1 MITQLFS
8 KFQNKLLILLFL
20 STLIPAAIVGGYSTL
35 SYRKVVTELLYN
47 QMARQGIDS
56 ESKISSFLKNIKA
69 DVLYLSQ
76 TPPVQGMV
84 RARSNQGIDP
94 QDKSS
99 NQESK
104 NQLEI
109 IFSSFLKSKPYY
121 YQLRYLDENGNE
133 LVRVDFK
140 DGKIQT
146 IPDSQLQNKQNN
158 DYFTET
164 MKLSSGE
171 IFVSQVNL
179 NQENGQIEVPYIPVI
194 RYSTPIYSA
203 AGEKKGIMIANVLA
217 DSFLEMV
224 DEKAGENS
232 QQAFIINEEGYY
244 IYHGD
249 ESKEWG
255 FDLNK
260 KETVFQDYPEKIS
273 QQLLSF
279 QPGFLPKET
288 DWIISYNPII
298 TNISKGKKNGFV
310 LVYVAPKD
318 VVFAPINTL
327 TTVAILITGISLVI
341 VLQLGSMIL
350 KNLLGSIRDITEVVS
365 SFSIELLATIEQQE
379 RMTVQQSAS
388 VQETTVAID
397 RINAASAESA
407 RQAQNA
413 AIGGKHALIRV
424 EQGSKAVSKTFEE
437 METLK
442 EKVEAIASRSFSLN
456 EQTNKINTISNL
468 VSNLATE
475 TNMLALN
482 AAVEAVRAGEQGKG
496 FGVVAS
502 EIRKLADRSKQSTQ
516 NISTVVKDIERA
528 VNSMALAAHE
538 GQTNVA
544 TGVKI
549 AQNTAEVFT
558 DIAGGMEQIVEHT
571 QQIAL
576 TAQQQS
582 LAIEQVMTAMN
593 ALTYEAAETAT
604 SMTHIKTG
612 IQKLNET
619 ALNLKSMI

>member
-20 STLIPAAIVGGYSTL
+20 STLIPAAIVGGYSNL
-35 SYRKVVTELLYN
+35 SYRKVLTELLYN
-47 QMARQGIDS
+47 QMVRQGTDS
-56 ESKISSFLKNIKA
+56 ESKITSFLKNVKA

-76 TPPVQGMV
+76 TPPVQGIV
-84 RARSNQGIDP
+84 RARANQGIDP

-99 NQESK
+99 YQNWK
-104 NQLEI
+104 NRLEI
-109 IFSSFLKSKPYY
+109 IFASFLESKPYY
-121 YQLRYLDENGNE
+121 YQLRYLDEKGNE
-133 LVRVDFK
+133 LVRLEFK
-140 DGKIQT
+140 NGTVQT
-146 IPDSQLQNKQNN
+146 IPDSQLQNKARHE
-158 DYFTET
+158 YFTET

-171 IFVSQVNL
+171 IFVSEVNL
-179 NQENGQIEVPYIPVI
+179 NRENGEIEVPYTPVI

-203 AGEKKGIMIANVLA
+203 AGEKKGIVIANVFA

-224 DEKAGENS
+224 DGQREDDAHE
-232 QQAFIINEEGYY
+232 AFIINQNGYY
-244 IYHGD
+244 IYHRD
-249 ESKEWG
+249 ENKEWG

-260 KETVFQDYPEKIS
+260 QETILQDYPENIS
-273 QQLLSF
+273 QNLLSF
-279 QPGFLPKET
+279 ESGFMSEGS
-288 DWIISYNPII
+288 DWVMSYNPIF
-298 TNISKGKKNGFV
+298 TNGQSRENGLIV
-310 LVYVAPKD
+310 VYATPKD

-327 TTVAILITGISLVI
+327 STVTILITGVALVV
-341 VLQLGSMIL
+341 VLQLGSLIL
-350 KNLLGSIRDITEVVS
+350 KNLLGSIRDITGVVS

-424 EQGSKAVSKTFEE
+424 EEGSKAVSQTFEE

-456 EQTNKINTISNL
+456 EQTNKISTISNL

-482 AAVEAVRAGEQGKG
+482 AAVEAVRAGEHGKG

-516 NISTVVKDIERA
+516 NISTLVQDIERA

-538 GQTNVA
+538 GQTNVE

-593 ALTYEAAETAT
+593 DLTHEAAETAT

-612 IQKLNET
+612 IQKLNDT

>member
-20 STLIPAAIVGGYSTL
+20 STLIPAAIVGGYSNL
-35 SYRKVVTELLYN
+35 SYRKVLTDLLYK
-47 QMARQGIDS
+47 QMARQGTDS
-56 ESKISSFLKNIKA
+56 ESKITSFLNNVKA

-76 TPPVQGMV
+76 TPPIQGIV
-84 RARSNQGIDP
+84 RARANQGIDP
-94 QDKSS
+94 LDKSS
-99 NQESK
+99 YQNWR
-104 NQLEI
+104 NRLEI
-109 IFSSFLKSKPYY
+109 IFYSFLESKPYY

-133 LVRVDFK
+133 LVRMDLK
-140 DGKIQT
+140 NGTIRT
-146 IPDSQLQNKQNN
+146 IPDSQLQNKAVH
-158 DYFTET
+158 DYFIET
-164 MKLSSGE
+164 MKLNPGE
-171 IFVSQVNL
+171 IFVSEVDL
-179 NQENGQIEVPYIPVI
+179 NRENGKIEVPYTPVI

-203 AGEKKGIMIANVLA
+203 TGEKRGIVIANVFA

-224 DEKAGENS
+224 DEQTGDDSHE
-232 QQAFIINEEGYY
+232 AFILNPDGYY
-244 IYHGD
+244 IYHGN

-260 KETVFQDYPEKIS
+260 QENIVQDYPENIS
-273 QQLLSF
+273 EQLLSLES
-279 QPGFLPKET
+279 GFISEGS
-288 DWIISYNPII
+288 DWVISYNPISP
-298 TNISKGKKNGFV
+298 NSQSVKNAFI
-310 LVYVAPKD
+310 LVYATPKD
-318 VVFAPINTL
+318 LVFAPINTL
-327 TTVAILITGISLVI
+327 STVAILITGVSLVI
-341 VLQLGSMIL
+341 VLQLGSLIL
-350 KNLLGSIRDITEVVS
+350 KNLLGSIRDITGVVS

-407 RQAQNA
+407 QQAQNA

-424 EQGSKAVSKTFEE
+424 EEGSKAVSQTFEE

-456 EQTNKINTISNL
+456 EQTNKISTISNL

-482 AAVEAVRAGEQGKG
+482 AAVEAVRAGEEGKG

-516 NISTVVKDIERA
+516 NISTLVQDIEQA

-538 GQTNVA
+538 GQTNVE

-593 ALTYEAAETAT
+593 DLTHEAAETAT
-604 SMTHIKTG
+604 SMTHVKTG

>member
-20 STLIPAAIVGGYSTL
+20 STLIPAAVVGGYSNL
-35 SYRKVVTELLYN
+35 SYRKVLTDLLYN
-47 QMARQGIDS
+47 QMERQGIDS
-56 ESKISSFLKNIKA
+56 ESKITSFLNNVKA
-69 DVLYLSQ
+69 DVFYLSQ
-76 TPPVQGMV
+76 TPPVQGIV
-84 RARSNQGIDP
+84 RARANQGIDP

-99 NQESK
+99 YQEWK
-104 NQLEI
+104 NRLEI
-109 IFSSFLKSKPYY
+109 IFNSFLKSKPYY

-133 LVRVDFK
+133 LVRMELK
-140 DGKIQT
+140 DGTIRT
-146 IPDSQLQNKQNN
+146 IPDSQLQNKANHP
-158 DYFTET
+158 YFIET

-171 IFVSQVNL
+171 IFVSEVNL
-179 NQENGQIEVPYIPVI
+179 NRENGKIEVPYTPVI

-203 AGEKKGIMIANVLA
+203 TGEKRGIVIANVFA
-217 DSFLEMV
+217 DSFLGMV
-224 DEKAGENS
+224 DGETQDDS
-232 QQAFIINEEGYY
+232 HEAFIINQDGYY
-244 IYHGD
+244 LYHRD
-249 ESKEWG
+249 KSKEWG

-260 KETVFQDYPEKIS
+260 QETILQDYPENIS
-273 QQLLSF
+273 QNLLSF
-279 QPGFLPKET
+279 ESGFISEGS
-288 DWIISYNPII
+288 DWVMSYNPIFP
-298 TNISKGKKNGFV
+298 NSQNLSNGFV
-310 LVYVAPKD
+310 LVYATPKD
-318 VVFAPINTL
+318 VVFSPINTL
-327 TTVAILITGISLVI
+327 STVTILITGVSLVI
-341 VLQLGSMIL
+341 VLQLGSLIL
-350 KNLLGSIRDITEVVS
+350 KNLLGSIREITGVVS

-397 RINAASAESA
+397 RINAASTESA

-424 EQGSKAVSKTFEE
+424 EEGSKAVSQTFEE

-456 EQTNKINTISNL
+456 EQTNRISTISNL

-482 AAVEAVRAGEQGKG
+482 AAVEAVRAGEHGKG

-516 NISTVVKDIERA
+516 NISTLVQDIERA

-538 GQTNVA
+538 GQTNVE

-593 ALTYEAAETAT
+593 DLTHEAAETAT
-604 SMTHIKTG
+604 SMTHVKTG

>member
-20 STLIPAAIVGGYSTL
+20 STFIPVAIVGGYSTL
-35 SYRKVVTELLYN
+35 SYRKVLTELLYN
-47 QMARQGIDS
+47 QMVRQGTDS
-56 ESKISSFLKNIKA
+56 ESKITSFLNNVKA

-76 TPPVQGMV
+76 TPPVQGIA
-84 RARSNQGIDP
+84 RARANQGIDP
-94 QDKSS
+94 KDNSSYQDWKDR
-99 NQESK
+99 
-104 NQLEI
+104 LEI
-109 IFSSFLKSKPYY
+109 IFYSFLESKQYY

-133 LVRVDFK
+133 LVRMDLK
-140 DGKIQT
+140 NGTIQT
-146 IPDSQLQNKQNN
+146 IPDSQLQNKA
-158 DYFTET
+158 DHEYFIET
-164 MKLSSGE
+164 MKLNFGE
-171 IFVSQVNL
+171 IFVSEVNL
-179 NQENGQIEVPYIPVI
+179 NRENGQIEVPYIPVI
-194 RYSTPIYSA
+194 RYSTPIYNA
-203 AGEKKGIMIANVLA
+203 TGEKRGIVIANVFA
-217 DSFLEMV
+217 DYFLEMV
-224 DEKAGENS
+224 DETTEDDS
-232 QQAFIINEEGYY
+232 HETFVINPEGYY
-244 IYHGD
+244 IYHRN

-255 FDLNK
+255 FDLNEQK
-260 KETVFQDYPEKIS
+260 TIFEDYPEEIS
-273 QQLLSF
+273 QKLLSF
-279 QPGFLPKET
+279 EPGFISEESNWL
-288 DWIISYNPII
+288 ISYNPISP
-298 TNISKGKKNGFV
+298 NSQSHKNGFV
-310 LVYVAPKD
+310 LVYAAPQD
-318 VVFAPINTL
+318 VVFGPINTL
-327 TTVAILITGISLVI
+327 STVAILITGVSLVI
-341 VLQLGSMIL
+341 VLQVGSMIL
-350 KNLLGSIRDITEVVS
+350 KNLLGSIREITGVVS

-424 EQGSKAVSKTFEE
+424 EEGSKAVSQTFEE

-456 EQTNKINTISNL
+456 EQTNKISTISNL

-482 AAVEAVRAGEQGKG
+482 AAVEAVRAGEHGKG

-516 NISTVVKDIERA
+516 NISTLIQDIEQA

-538 GQTNVA
+538 GQTNVK

-593 ALTYEAAETAT
+593 DLTHEAAETAT
-604 SMTHIKTG
+604 SMTHVKTG

>member
-8 KFQNKLLILLFL
+8 KFQNKLLVLLFL
-20 STLIPAAIVGGYSTL
+20 STLIPVAIVGGYSTL
-35 SYRKVVTELLYN
+35 SYRKVLTELLYN
-47 QMARQGIDS
+47 QMVRQGTDS
-56 ESKISSFLKNIKA
+56 ESKISSFLKNVKA
-69 DVLYLSQ
+69 DILYLSQ
-76 TPPVQGMV
+76 TPPVQGIV
-84 RARSNQGIDP
+84 RSRANKGIDP

-99 NQESK
+99 YQDWKSR
-104 NQLEI
+104 LEI
-109 IFSSFLKSKPYY
+109 IFNSFLDSKPYY

-133 LVRVDFK
+133 LVRMNSK
-140 DGKIQT
+140 NGTIQT
-146 IPDSQLQNKQNN
+146 VPDSQLQNKATD
-158 DYFTET
+158 DYFIET

-179 NQENGQIEVPYIPVI
+179 NRENGEIEVPHIPVI

-203 AGEKKGIMIANVLA
+203 SGEKKGIVIANVFA

-224 DEKAGENS
+224 DVKTGEQSNE
-232 QQAFIINEEGYY
+232 AFIINPEGYY
-244 IYHGD
+244 IYHRN

-260 KETVFQDYPEKIS
+260 QETVVQDYPEEIS
-273 QQLLSF
+273 QKLLSF
-279 QPGFLPKET
+279 QTGFISEGI
-288 DWIISYNPII
+288 DWVISYNPIFPN
-298 TNISKGKKNGFV
+298 TQNQKHGFV
-310 LVYVAPKD
+310 LVYAAPKD
-318 VVFAPINTL
+318 VVFAPINNL
-327 TTVAILITGISLVI
+327 STVAILITGFALVV
-341 VLQLGSMIL
+341 VLQIGSMIL
-350 KNLLGSIRDITEVVS
+350 KNLLGSIRDITGVVS

-397 RINAASAESA
+397 RINAASADSA

-413 AIGGKHALIRV
+413 AIGGKHALVRV
-424 EQGSKAVSKTFEE
+424 AEGSKAVSQTFEE

-456 EQTNKINTISNL
+456 EQTNKISTISNL

-475 TNMLALN
+475 TNLLALN
-482 AAVEAVRAGEQGKG
+482 AAVEAVRAGDQGKG

-516 NISTVVKDIERA
+516 NISTLVQDIERA

-538 GQTNVA
+538 GQTNVE

-558 DIAGGMEQIVEHT
+558 DIASGMEQIVEHT

-593 ALTYEAAETAT
+593 DLTHEAAETAT
-604 SMTHIKTG
+604 SMTHVKTG

>member
-8 KFQNKLLILLFL
+8 KFQNKLLVLLFL
-20 STLIPAAIVGGYSTL
+20 STLIPVAIVGGYSTL
-35 SYRKVVTELLYN
+35 SYRKVLTELLYN
-47 QMARQGIDS
+47 QMARQGADS
-56 ESKISSFLKNIKA
+56 ESKITSFLNNVKA

-76 TPPVQGMV
+76 TPPVQGIV
-84 RARSNQGIDP
+84 RARDNQGIDP
-94 QDKSS
+94 EDRSS
-99 NQESK
+99 YQNWK
-104 NQLEI
+104 NRLEL
-109 IFSSFLKSKPYY
+109 IFSSFLQSKKYY

-133 LVRVDFK
+133 LVRMDSK
-140 DGKIQT
+140 DGTIQT
-146 IPDSQLQNKQNN
+146 IPDSQLQNKASH
-158 DYFTET
+158 DYFLET
-164 MKLSSGE
+164 MKLNPGE
-171 IFVSQVNL
+171 IYVSQVNL
-179 NQENGQIEVPYIPVI
+179 NRENGQIEVPYTPVI

-203 AGEKKGIMIANVLA
+203 SGEKKGIVIANVFA
-217 DSFLEMV
+217 DAFLESV
-224 DEKAGENS
+224 DGKTGDDS
-232 QQAFIINEEGYY
+232 QQAFVINPEGYY
-244 IYHGD
+244 LYHRD

-260 KETVFQDYPEKIS
+260 QETVVQDYPAPIS
-273 QQLLSF
+273 QKLLSL
-279 QPGFLPKET
+279 QPGFISEGS
-288 DWIISYNPII
+288 DWVMSYNPIFP
-298 TNISKGKKNGFV
+298 NGQNVKNGFV
-310 LVYVAPKD
+310 LVYAAPKD
-318 VVFAPINTL
+318 VVFGPINTL
-327 TTVAILITGISLVI
+327 STVAILITGVALVV
-341 VLQLGSMIL
+341 VLQIGSMIL
-350 KNLLGSIRDITEVVS
+350 KNLLGSIRDITGVVS
-365 SFSIELLATIEQQE
+365 SFSVELLATIEQQE

-397 RINAASAESA
+397 RINAASADSA

-413 AIGGKHALIRV
+413 ALGGKHALIRV
-424 EQGSKAVSKTFEE
+424 EEGSKAVAQTFEE

-456 EQTNKINTISNL
+456 EQTNKISTISNL
-468 VSNLATE
+468 VSNLATA

-502 EIRKLADRSKQSTQ
+502 EIRKLADRSKQSTE
-516 NISTVVKDIERA
+516 NISTLVQDIERA

-538 GQTNVA
+538 GQTNVE

-593 ALTYEAAETAT
+593 DLTHEAAETAT
-604 SMTHIKTG
+604 SMSHVKTG

>member
-1 MITQLFS
+1 M
-8 KFQNKLLILLFL
+8 
-20 STLIPAAIVGGYSTL
+20 STLIPVAIVGGYSTL
-35 SYRKVVTELLYN
+35 SYRKVLTELLYN

-56 ESKISSFLKNIKA
+56 ESKISSFLKNVKA

-84 RARSNQGIDP
+84 RTRDNEGIDP
-94 QDKSS
+94 LDR
-99 NQESK
+99 
-104 NQLEI
+104 
-109 IFSSFLKSKPYY
+109 SSFQDWKNRLELIFYSFLDSKPYY

-133 LVRVDFK
+133 LVRMDLK
-140 DGKIQT
+140 DGTIVT
-146 IPDSQLQNKQNN
+146 IPDSQLQNKASH
-158 DYFTET
+158 DYFIET

-171 IFVSQVNL
+171 IFVSPVNL
-179 NQENGQIEVPYIPVI
+179 NRENGEIEVPYTPVI

-203 AGEKKGIMIANVLA
+203 TGEKKGIVIANVYA

-224 DEKAGENS
+224 DGKTGDDSHE
-232 QQAFIINEEGYY
+232 AFIINQNGYY
-244 IYHGD
+244 IYHRD

-255 FDLNK
+255 FDLNRPDN
-260 KETVFQDYPEKIS
+260 VLQDYPQHIS
-273 QQLLSF
+273 QRLLSF
-279 QPGFLPKET
+279 QPGFISEGT
-288 DWIISYNPII
+288 DWVISYNPILPNNSGS
-298 TNISKGKKNGFV
+298 TNGFV
-310 LVYVAPKD
+310 LVYAAPKD

-327 TTVAILITGISLVI
+327 STVAILITGVSLVI
-341 VLQLGSMIL
+341 VLQLGSLIL
-350 KNLLGSIRDITEVVS
+350 KNLLGSIRDITGVVS

-397 RINAASAESA
+397 RINAASADSA

-413 AIGGKHALIRV
+413 AIGGKHALVRV
-424 EQGSKAVSKTFEE
+424 SEGSKAVSQTFEE

-456 EQTNKINTISNL
+456 EQTNKISTISNL
-468 VSNLATE
+468 VNNLATE

-482 AAVEAVRAGEQGKG
+482 AAVEAVRAGEHGKG

-502 EIRKLADRSKQSTQ
+502 EIRKLADRSKESTQ
-516 NISTVVKDIERA
+516 NISTLVQDIERA

-538 GQTNVA
+538 GQTNVE

-593 ALTYEAAETAT
+593 DLTHEAAETAT
-604 SMTHIKTG
+604 SMTHVKTG

>member
-20 STLIPAAIVGGYSTL
+20 STLIPVAIVGGYSTL
-35 SYRKVVTELLYN
+35 SYRKVLTELLYN
-47 QMARQGIDS
+47 QMARQGTDS
-56 ESKISSFLKNIKA
+56 ESKITSFLKNVKA

-76 TPPVQGMV
+76 TPPVQGIV
-84 RARSNQGIDP
+84 RARANQGIDP
-94 QDKSS
+94 EYKSS
-99 NQESK
+99 YQEWK

-109 IFSSFLKSKPYY
+109 IFSSFQGSKPYY

-133 LVRVDFK
+133 LVRMDFK
-140 DGKIQT
+140 DGTIQT
-146 IPDSQLQNKQNN
+146 IPDAQLQNKASH

-164 MKLSSGE
+164 MKLNPGE
-171 IFVSQVNL
+171 IFVSEVNL
-179 NQENGQIEVPYIPVI
+179 NRENGQIEVPYTPVI

-203 AGEKKGIMIANVLA
+203 TGEKKGILIANVFA

-224 DEKAGENS
+224 NGKTGDDSHE
-232 QQAFIINEEGYY
+232 AFIINPEGYY
-244 IYHGD
+244 IYHQD
-249 ESKEWG
+249 DSKEWG

-260 KETVFQDYPEKIS
+260 QETVVQDYPENIS

-279 QPGFLPKET
+279 QSGFISEGS
-288 DWIISYNPII
+288 DWVISYNPIFPSSQ
-298 TNISKGKKNGFV
+298 NLKKGFV
-310 LVYVAPKD
+310 LVYAAPKD
-318 VVFAPINTL
+318 VVFAPINNL
-327 TTVAILITGISLVI
+327 STVAILITGVALVI
-341 VLQLGSMIL
+341 VLQVGSMIL
-350 KNLLGSIRDITEVVS
+350 KNLLGSIRDITGVVS

-413 AIGGKHALIRV
+413 ALGGQNALIRV
-424 EQGSKAVSKTFEE
+424 EEGSKAVSQTFEE

-456 EQTNKINTISNL
+456 EQTNKISTISNL
-468 VSNLATE
+468 VSNLASE

-482 AAVEAVRAGEQGKG
+482 ASVEAVRAGEQGKG

-502 EIRKLADRSKQSTQ
+502 EIRKLADRSKQSTE

-538 GQTNVA
+538 GQTNVE

-593 ALTYEAAETAT
+593 DLTHEAAETAT
-604 SMTHIKTG
+604 SMTHVKTG